1 MDQHYLFLKS
11 LIEDRALS
19 HKTFRVFYINVPL
32 FLQKV
37 QKSFSFVPCF
47 LAQPHSLPAAQPASH
62 PASRKNSMTL
72 LPPLCNKEDY
82 WERIARCISCNIQ
95 RPRQEWH
102 AKFVRWPD
110 FSLFSFAWLVVFNFH
125 HKKYET
131 TISQCPKIVGRETIS
146 CLWLSGLDHR
156 SVFPTERGRRGLIVC
171 QTTFECY
178 ELSSWDSC
186 WKTIVTLNM
195 MHSLS

>member
-32 FLQKV
+32 FIQKV

-72 LPPLCNKEDY
+72 LPPLCNKERLMGAY
-82 WERIARCISCNIQ
+82 STLHQLQHPTTASRMTREIRAMTRFLIVLFCLISCFQ
-95 RPRQEWH
+95 
-102 AKFVRWPD
+102 
-110 FSLFSFAWLVVFNFH
+110 
-125 HKKYET
+125 
-131 TISQCPKIVGRETIS
+131 
-146 CLWLSGLDHR
+146 
-156 SVFPTERGRRGLIVC
+156 FP
-171 QTTFECY
+171 
-178 ELSSWDSC
+178 S
-186 WKTIVTLNM
+186 
-195 MHSLS
+195 